1 MTPSLTRAIKVA
13 ALALASLI
21 ALSATAQAQAG
32 GAPKFK
38 DHPVRT
44 IFKGKP
50 APPALETGFE
60 QDRREYFERA
70 AARGVTF
77 AGHYSVIRLPCGAT
91 CVDPVIL
98 DLQSGKTVKVGF
110 SISGWRKYHKG
121 FEPIVFRRDSALI
134 VFLGARNEKLPLG
147 THYYVLE
154 NGVLKLL
161 RTIEND
167 GNFLKPLA
175 KD

>member
-1 MTPSLTRAIKVA
+1 MRRLAFALA
-13 ALALASLI
+13 ALV
-21 ALSATAQAQAG
+21 ALSATASAQEG

-38 DHPVRT
+38 DYPVRT

-50 APPALETGFE
+50 APPALETEFE

-70 AARGVTF
+70 AARGTTF
-77 AGHYSVIRLPCGAT
+77 AGHYSVIQLPCGAT

-98 DLQSGKTVKVGF
+98 DLQNGKTVEVGF

-121 FEPIVFRRDSALI
+121 FAPILFRRDSALI

-147 THYYVLE
+147 THYYVLQ
-154 NGVLKLL
+154 NGALKLL
-161 RTIEND
+161 RTVEND
-167 GNFLKPLA
+167 GNFLKALP

>member
-1 MTPSLTRAIKVA
+1 MRRL
-13 ALALASLI
+13 ALALACVI
-21 ALSATAQAQAG
+21 ALSASAHAQGG
-32 GAPKFK
+32 GAPKFR
-38 DHPVRT
+38 DYPVKT

-50 APPALETGFE
+50 APPALETEFE
-60 QDRREYFERA
+60 QDRREYFEMA
-70 AARGVTF
+70 AERGVTF
-77 AGHYSVIRLPCGAT
+77 AGHYTVIRLPCGAT

-110 SISGWRKYHKG
+110 SISGWRKYHKA
-121 FEPIVFRRDSALI
+121 FAPIVFRRDSALI

-147 THYYVLE
+147 YHYYVLE
-154 NGVLKLL
+154 NGALKLL

-167 GNFLKPLA
+167 GNFLKPLP